1 MLRLGIFVLVAL
13 GIITGIICMIGDGYE
28 RGVKDDPDCMRR
40 DERFRGCSGCCDKT
54 RDAREIAD
62 RDCASCRFWRGNL
75 NR

>member
-13 GIITGIICMIGDGYE
+13 GIITGIVCMIGDGYE
-28 RGVKDDPDCMRR
+28 RGIKDDPECMRR
-40 DERFRGCSGCCDKT
+40 DERFRGCSGCCDKMRGADEVT
-54 RDAREIAD
+54 D